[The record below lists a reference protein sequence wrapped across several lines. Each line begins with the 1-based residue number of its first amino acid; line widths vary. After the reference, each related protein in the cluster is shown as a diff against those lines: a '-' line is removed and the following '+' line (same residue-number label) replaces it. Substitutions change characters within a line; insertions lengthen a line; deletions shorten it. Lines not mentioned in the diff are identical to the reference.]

1 MCYHCVHHL
10 HHLTWSGR
18 IAWCSF
24 RRLYTHQIMGRA
36 VERTTFAIVTISL
49 GTPSHVVPKK
59 ENIQKQSTAP
69 LRVNSLPVTLLLV
82 VAAVWQIFDSNGTLY
97 MKEESHSCCTCKSSE
112 TCSRPTPDCS
122 CFAWKG
128 FSPLLK
134 ELWSVGFLWEMRVN
148 SQWISSD
155 VSHNISCWCRGHIP
169 RHTLMPFVYLCICY
183 TRLLDALSD
192 GFQDWWLAGLDVRCL
207 RIALVVRT
215 ILSLQRQRCKLPC
228 EFFS

>member
-1 MCYHCVHHL
+1 VLPLCASSPPFDVVWQDSLMLLSATIHSSNHGSRGRTNLIRHCHNIVGY
-10 HHLTWSGR
+10 S
-18 IAWCSF
+18 IPCS
-24 RRLYTHQIMGRA
+24 T
-36 VERTTFAIVTISL
+36 
-49 GTPSHVVPKK
+49 KK

-128 FSPLLK
+128 FSPLLE